1 VLPTAQELA
10 AMTNAEFSAHME
22 KLCKT
27 KGIEFVRNTGKRRG
41 ETWTGTWQ
49 ETKDDESQTM

>member
-1 VLPTAQELA
+1 
-10 AMTNAEFSAHME
+10 MTNAEFSAHME